1 MNKASVKAVCLFVF
15 VAIPGCGRSAGEPAV
30 VQGQMDLS
38 NHELLDGQRIKL
50 DGAWEFYH
58 GQFLVS
64 GQFPQRTLDFLS
76 LPGYWNER
84 GATVDEYPGHG
95 FATYRAHLRLHP
107 RDVKRRLALYVPH
120 AFTSYQ
126 LYLNGELVSQS
137 GKPGRT
143 AQEATSRFLPQAAF
157 FQSQSPDVEIVIH
170 VANFTSLKGG
180 FRQSIE
186 LGTEREIMS
195 YKQMLLAQDL
205 FLIGGMLVIAL
216 YHLYLYFLRRG
227 ESYALCFAGFVGT
240 FLLYRIT
247 TGEYFI
253 GMLFPGIQ
261 QPAVI
266 KTFFFSL
273 FTAPPLFVTLL
284 LRIYPDETNRFI
296 ARMAQLTGAALVL
309 SLLYPGTQL
318 AEHLLLPAEIVILI
332 VGVYCTAVLAFA
344 FAHRREGATGFLLGF
359 AFFFIT
365 VINDILFERDIIQT
379 EVFAPLGLFVL
390 LMADSLM
397 LLRRFVGL
405 IDTVEKQQA
414 ALVGAAEL
422 KERLTRARLQTK
434 RMEFEMLKKAIQP
447 HFLSNSLAAI
457 RGWLLEN
464 PEKSANLLDDFAGEI
479 ALIQAMV
486 GQKDV
491 PLADEIRLCRLHLH
505 VMEARREK
513 IYSFRARGMTGHERV
528 PPMIFHTML
537 ENAFT
542 HLDTENGSLRFSLRK
557 TSSKSTTEVVSRFAF
572 AVSNHDAGSI
582 RQRKRGNGI
591 GLRYVQVRLEESFPG
606 SWTLEQKRCRKGYL
620 IRINIKEGADAN
632 TDR

>member
-1 MNKASVKAVCLFVF
+1 
-15 VAIPGCGRSAGEPAV
+15 
-30 VQGQMDLS
+30 
-38 NHELLDGQRIKL
+38 
-50 DGAWEFYH
+50 
-58 GQFLVS
+58 
-64 GQFPQRTLDFLS
+64 
-76 LPGYWNER
+76 
-84 GATVDEYPGHG
+84 
-95 FATYRAHLRLHP
+95 
-107 RDVKRRLALYVPH
+107 
-120 AFTSYQ
+120 
-126 LYLNGELVSQS
+126 
-137 GKPGRT
+137 
-143 AQEATSRFLPQAAF
+143 
-157 FQSQSPDVEIVIH
+157 
-170 VANFTSLKGG
+170 
-180 FRQSIE
+180 
-186 LGTEREIMS
+186 
-195 YKQMLLAQDL
+195 
-205 FLIGGMLVIAL
+205 
-216 YHLYLYFLRRG
+216 
-227 ESYALCFAGFVGT
+227 
-240 FLLYRIT
+240 
-247 TGEYFI
+247 
-253 GMLFPGIQ
+253 
-261 QPAVI
+261 
-266 KTFFFSL
+266 
-273 FTAPPLFVTLL
+273 
-284 LRIYPDETNRFI
+284 
-296 ARMAQLTGAALVL
+296 
-309 SLLYPGTQL
+309 PGTQL

-591 GLRYVQVRLEESFPG
+591 GLRYVQARLEESFPG